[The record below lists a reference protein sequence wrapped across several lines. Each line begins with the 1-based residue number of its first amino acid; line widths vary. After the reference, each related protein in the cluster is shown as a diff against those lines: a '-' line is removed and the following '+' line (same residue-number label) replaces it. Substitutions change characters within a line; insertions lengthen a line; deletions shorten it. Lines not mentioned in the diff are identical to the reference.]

1 VVPARRDSGEDSR
14 AHGRP
19 LRPARPIT
27 APRCVPVAGH
37 GVGPDR
43 VIGPGGDRTAEV
55 VGRVRDSMDRY
66 GSIVFATE
74 YARGIAD
81 AALDAFDVAFA
92 SVEAGPDSHV
102 VRALGPYMLG
112 RAS

>member
-1 VVPARRDSGEDSR
+1 
-14 AHGRP
+14 
-19 LRPARPIT
+19 
-27 APRCVPVAGH
+27 
-37 GVGPDR
+37 
-43 VIGPGGDRTAEV
+43 
-55 VGRVRDSMDRY
+55 MDRY

-81 AALDAFDVAFA
+81 AALDAFDVAFT